1 MTATARK
8 VNGTTIEIDISGTDT
23 AIGLIDT
30 FKPPMNK
37 VGTERIVPINDG
49 VSVAVATGESGYETS
64 QIGIYVDLLD
74 TTHSYLLKITH
85 DRAHADYGAEKTFT
99 ATLPITGLDPWIFTG
114 ICESFELATEKNS
127 LQKGTLTVQVNDSDQ
142 LPLPTP

>member
-1 MTATARK
+1 MTIAARK
-8 VNGTTIEIDISGTDT
+8 VNGTTIKVDISGTDT

-37 VGTERIVPINDG
+37 VGTERIVPLEDG
-49 VSVAVATGESGYETS
+49 VSVPVATGESGYETS
-64 QIGIYVDLLD
+64 TIGVYVDLLD

-85 DRAHADYGAEKTFT
+85 DREHDDYGEEKTFT
-99 ATLPITGLDPWIFTG
+99 VTLPITGLDPWIFTG

-127 LQKGTLTVQVNDSDQ
+127 LQKGTLTVQVHDSEQ
-142 LPLPTP
+142 LPLPTA